1 MYLIICIYNN
11 IHVLFS
17 QPYCKCNTIMSIFKV
32 RKLFSGP
39 KVPPVSQTTEKW
51 KS

>member
-11 IHVLFS
+11 IHVLSFS
-17 QPYCKCNTIMSIFKV
+17 QPYCKCDTIMSIFKV

-39 KVPPVSQTTEKW
+39 KVPP
-51 KS
+51 